1 MPETDN
7 IGIVSFTSG
16 PQKKLLGFTA
26 ATAEGKNNANSALN
40 LLSNSGGTDGS
51 SGLHEGIEMLEKAN
65 DNNIRCIIFLTDGE
79 DTKNAYSYK
88 SIIETAQSEGITIFT
103 IGLKNYINGER
114 LDNIATETGG
124 KFFEI
129 DNLSDLGKCY
139 EEIRKLTIDYITD
152 SNDDGI
158 SDYFTWKLCLGQMT
172 DGYGNTVYPFGIP
185 FDCSE
190 GDINYSTIKN
200 EKDYIK
206 AFKATA
212 EAIYDRVQKNND
224 FDCDGVKNGDEIKIL
239 NSYNRYYVY
248 NYSDPNCCDTD
259 ADGIN
264 DYDEINVYTTKPD
277 KFSAV
282 CNYDQYAQL
291 TYDDYYIA
299 SIYKDQVLNGNI
311 INNVGLAISKLY
323 SKNCKHDLYVKEIS
337 AMLTKLYE
345 SYNSQDYQ
353 DALTILSLNDAK
365 NYLIYLR
372 TIYAADFD
380 ANLTKALNDKVVYGF
395 NIGEYLKA
403 QQAFIE
409 SKNAELGLKRCKNP
423 EQFKAWAKQYR
434 EITDLTQFDVLVPP
448 TL

>member
-16 PQKKLLGFTA
+16 PPKKLLGFTA

-323 SKNCKHDLYVKEIS
+323 SKDCKHDLYVKEIS

-423 EQFKAWAKQYR
+423 EQFKAWAKQYC